1 MRHPSRGMTL
11 LELMTA
17 VAVLGVLIGL
27 SVTGYQSLI
36 QRRKGTSAIREI
48 WSSALRAR
56 QASISHNEA
65 VRFVV
70 EDVVRDGKTLKIARW
85 ERLPC
90 EDNWGN
96 SCPSAAC
103 QSDTCRNGCPCGEIG
118 PEIVIPDDVTIGP
131 ELNGLCFLPGSG
143 RAFVGTGGLDCQ
155 PPDPMT
161 NVQIALTEAASSAP
175 YILELNN
182 VTGLAFLAD
191 CNAAHPRADLCP

>member
-1 MRHPSRGMTL
+1 MRTNPRGMTL
-11 LELMTA
+11 IELMTA
-17 VAVLGVLIGL
+17 VAVLGVLVAL
-27 SVTGYQSLI
+27 SVAGYQTLI
-36 QRRKGTSAIREI
+36 AQKKSTAAIREL

-56 QASISHNEA
+56 QAAISHNEA

-70 EDVVRDGKTLKIARW
+70 EDVTRDGRLLKIARW

-103 QSDTCRNGCPCGEIG
+103 QSDTCRSGCPCSETG
-118 PEIVIPDDVTIGP
+118 PEIVLPDDLTIGAG
-131 ELNGLCFLPGSG
+131 LDGLCFLPGSG

-155 PPDPMT
+155 PPDPMV
-161 NVQIALTEAASSAP
+161 NVEIALTEAASPDP